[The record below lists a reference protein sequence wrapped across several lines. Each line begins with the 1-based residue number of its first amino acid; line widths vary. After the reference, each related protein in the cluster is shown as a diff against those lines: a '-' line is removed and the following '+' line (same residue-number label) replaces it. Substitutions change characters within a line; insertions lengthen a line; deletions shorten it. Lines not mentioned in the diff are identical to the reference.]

1 MGWNHSTG
9 LLSRQR
15 ADKLGL
21 TELLAGYVE
30 G

>member
-1 MGWNHSTG
+1 MGWNLETG
-9 LLSRQR
+9 NLARAR
-15 ADKLGL
+15 ADALGM